1 MTAKTPRTIGIAE
14 RGMASRIRYR
24 FSVPARTSSKAM
36 GVCGGRSVSTGASVS
51 TEAPE
56 KARAHGS
63 LEGSGKTV
71 GLACGSVLNGARV
84 AGAGEPAS
92 GVSGSTAGSVDVSV
106 AEAAAGAS
114 GSGTTTAVSDTTIGL
129 KGRIIFEAPGLTAL
143 LAAHRALE
151 EAVLTKP
158 QNRFKPEVARKWVQF
173 LTRRSA

>member
-1 MTAKTPRTIGIAE
+1 MPAMTAKTPRTIGIAE

-129 KGRIIFEAPGLTAL
+129 KRVSVTDAGIDMAGADMISDRGVLILER
-143 LAAHRALE
+143 RAL
-151 EAVLTKP
+151 
-158 QNRFKPEVARKWVQF
+158 
-173 LTRRSA
+173 